1 MKAQEARVL
10 DDEQLA
16 ERLEQAHRQLFD
28 LRFKLA
34 VGQVEN
40 NQQIRHAKR
49 DIARLQTILRERQLA
64 IRTGLAETTVGD
76 PAE

>member
-16 ERLEQAHRQLFD
+16 ERLEQAQRQLFD